1 MMPAVLMLVL
11 VASVLVVIVDLDRPL
26 RGLSHGGQP
35 SLQQVRRMMEAGP
48 AS

>member
-1 MMPAVLMLVL
+1 MPAVLILVL

-26 RGLSHGGQP
+26 RGLAHGGQP
-35 SLQQVRRMMEAGP
+35 SLLEVRRMMGGGP